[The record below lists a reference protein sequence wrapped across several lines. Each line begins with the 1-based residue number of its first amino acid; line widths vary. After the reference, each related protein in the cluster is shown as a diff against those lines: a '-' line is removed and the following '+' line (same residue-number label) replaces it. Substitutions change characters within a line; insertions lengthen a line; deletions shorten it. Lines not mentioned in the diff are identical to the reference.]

1 MMRMTGSQEYLLH
14 LLFFDLDFIVL
25 TLTLYL
31 HAPCNDY
38 NQFTY
43 TVVSGIHLVIY
54 MEEK

>member
-1 MMRMTGSQEYLLH
+1 MMRITGNQEHLLH

-31 HAPCNDY
+31 HVPCNDY

-43 TVVSGIHLVIY
+43 TVVGGIHLVIY